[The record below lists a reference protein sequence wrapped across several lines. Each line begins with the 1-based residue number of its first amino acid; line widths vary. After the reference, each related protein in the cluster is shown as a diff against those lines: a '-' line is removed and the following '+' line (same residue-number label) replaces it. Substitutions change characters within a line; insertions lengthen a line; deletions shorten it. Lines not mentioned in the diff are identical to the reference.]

1 MTLKQRAARNLALA
15 AAIVLAGCVAQP
27 QTVAVTAPPWPE
39 LETGTAATQLVVTVP
54 LGDVDAGADLR
65 DRLRRDYG
73 VDVVA
78 EWPLDL
84 VALYCFVFEVPAE
97 RSRQEIADRMAAD
110 GRIVTVQPMNTFS
123 VLSDDAPENLAD
135 LQHGLRDVR
144 AFDAHAIATGRGV
157 TVGLVDT
164 GVDGGHRDLVGR
176 VTRARDFVDP
186 DPEPVDPEVHGTAL
200 AGIIGASAADLSGIA
215 GVAPEAE
222 IWGLRACW
230 QVVGSRTG
238 ACNSFTLARAI
249 HFAVANGVDVLNLSL
264 QGPDDPLLE
273 TLIRAAQDQGVLV
286 VAALNAPDP
295 GFPATMD
302 GVIAAVDPLETREA
316 PAVRSLDGVV
326 PAPGTDILAPVPV
339 DSYDFFSGSSLAAAH
354 VSGVAALMLER
365 APALT
370 AAQAAT
376 LMRESAAPQ
385 AAGAEPARVV
395 DACDALLALFETHAE
410 LVDRR
415 SIRADTCRQP
425 IRPSEG

>member
-1 MTLKQRAARNLALA
+1 MTLKQHAARHLVLA

-27 QTVAVTAPPWPE
+27 QTVAVTAPPWPA
-39 LETGTAATQLVVTVP
+39 LEAGTAATQLVVTVP
-54 LGDVDAGADLR
+54 LDDVDAGADLR

-144 AFDAHAIATGRGV
+144 AVDAHAIATGRGV

-186 DPEPVDPEVHGTAL
+186 EPVDPEVHGTAL
-200 AGIIGASAADLSGIA
+200 AGIIGATAADLSGIA

-230 QVVGSRTG
+230 QVAGSRTG

-249 HFAVANGVDVLNLSL
+249 HFAAANGVDVLNLSL

-273 TLIRAAQDQGVLV
+273 VLIRAAQDQGVLV
-286 VAALNAPDP
+286 VAALNAPAP
-295 GFPATMD
+295 RFPATMD
-302 GVIAAVDPLETREA
+302 GVIAAVDPLEAREA
-316 PAVRSLDGVV
+316 LAVRSLDRVV

-365 APALT
+365 APGLT
-370 AAQAAT
+370 AAQAVT
-376 LMRESAAPQ
+376 LMRESATPQ
-385 AAGAEPARVV
+385 GAGAEPAAVL
-395 DACDALLALFETHAE
+395 DACDALLALFDTHAD
-410 LVDRR
+410 LVDQR
-415 SIRADTCRQP
+415 SVQADTCSQP
-425 IRPSEG
+425 IHRSEG